1 VVEINTTP
9 EARAVADIVKEN
21 FRPIVSIFDEPKA
34 DKGAVLFVPRGL
46 EAKSV
51 KPFLDEYLQKPR
63 RREGTAKLTEL
74 ASFNAHV
81 NRFKSSAS
89 AIFANNACQPQLIGV
104 LDYHE
109 EGATGDPAFCKH
121 RAVYDFP
128 LSDEWTAW
136 TEKDSEQLGQQAFA
150 EFIEDRLA
158 DVLDPAEAG
167 DNAKA
172 FASRLGM
179 HFASASRLVELSRGL
194 SIHVGATIRQ
204 AVNLGTGESQFTYVD
219 QHQDEKG
226 APLKVPGAFIIAI
239 PVFRGG
245 DPYQIPVRLRYRVS
259 GSQATWFYQLARSEE
274 TFLHAFREACEA
286 AKTATSLPLFYGTP
300 ESV

>member
-1 VVEINTTP
+1 MVEINTTP

-179 HFASASRLVELSRGL
+179 HFASRGALAWAVDSRRRDHPPSGQSRHGRVAIHLCRPASGREGCTAQGARRIHHRHPRLPWRRPVSDPRAPPVPCERLAGDLVLSTRPQRGDL
-194 SIHVGATIRQ
+194 
-204 AVNLGTGESQFTYVD
+204 
-219 QHQDEKG
+219 
-226 APLKVPGAFIIAI
+226 PP
-239 PVFRGG
+239 
-245 DPYQIPVRLRYRVS
+245 RL
-259 GSQATWFYQLARSEE
+259 
-274 TFLHAFREACEA
+274 
-286 AKTATSLPLFYGTP
+286 P
-300 ESV
+300 